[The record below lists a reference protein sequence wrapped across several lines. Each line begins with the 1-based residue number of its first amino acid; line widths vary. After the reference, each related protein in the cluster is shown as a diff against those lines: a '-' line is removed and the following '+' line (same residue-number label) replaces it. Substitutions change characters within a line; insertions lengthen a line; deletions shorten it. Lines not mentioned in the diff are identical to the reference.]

1 MEQVSAEALTK
12 RIITN
17 FFSKLDQDTQQDM
30 FHYIR
35 NFIVDEQE
43 KRMVYKLENNDND
56 DINAMDFDSADS
68 DADSESS
75 DDECIDQDV
84 NETDEQVFTPYD
96 VAEVDL
102 IGVYLH
108 VRALYEE
115 TIKTPGFV
123 GFWSFYHVVIP

>member
-12 RIITN
+12 RIVNHYFT
-17 FFSKLDQDTQQDM
+17 KLDQDTQQDM

-43 KRMVYKLENNDND
+43 KRMVYKLENNDDTNV
-56 DINAMDFDSADS
+56 MDSDSADS
-68 DADSESS
+68 NADSEGS
-75 DDECIDQDV
+75 DDESIDTDV
-84 NETDEQVFTPYD
+84 NETNEQVFTPYD

-123 GFWSFYHVVIP
+123 GFWSFYHDVIP